1 MDLEKLIF
9 RALLAAVAVTAVVGT
24 VSSLPELK
32 RYIAISR
39 M

>member
-1 MDLEKLIF
+1 MDLEKLVF
-9 RALLAAVAVTAVVGT
+9 RALLATVAVTAVVAT

-32 RYIAISR
+32 RYVAISR

>member
-1 MDLEKLIF
+1 MGLEKLIF
-9 RALLAAVAVTAVVGT
+9 RGLLAAVAVTAVVGT